1 MNREDPLA
9 AIKGIVFAVPVSIA
23 LWTALLLMV
32 GLA

>member
-9 AIKGIVFAVPVSIA
+9 AIKGIVFALPVSIA
-23 LWTALLLMV
+23 LWTALLLLV